1 MIMPVIVK
9 LQKGIELI
17 CDGERYVTIIRF
29 PITLDGSQV
38 KVPEEMEEH
47 GSGKEKVGKVVGK
60 L

>member
-1 MIMPVIVK
+1 MPVIVK

-17 CDGERYVTIIRF
+17 CDGDRYVTIIRF

-38 KVPEEMEEH
+38 KVPDEMEEH
-47 GSGKEKVGKVVGK
+47 GRGQEKVGKVVRK

>member
-1 MIMPVIVK
+1 MPVIVK

-47 GSGKEKVGKVVGK
+47 GSGKEKVGKVVEK